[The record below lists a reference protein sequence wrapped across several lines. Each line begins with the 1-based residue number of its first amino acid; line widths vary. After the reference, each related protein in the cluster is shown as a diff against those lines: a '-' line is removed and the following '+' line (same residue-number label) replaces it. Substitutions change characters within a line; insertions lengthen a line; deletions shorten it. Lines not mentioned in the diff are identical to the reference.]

1 MMMNK
6 KQALPRVATLAMNV
20 KGADLL
26 FLDHLVDEEE
36 LDEQDKKMWK
46 AAKVNTKTH
55 PFKRV
60 IVYTPLAK
68 DGVTRNSLR
77 NNPQADI
84 LGYSETRE
92 FALGMQDIWPY
103 LDFFFDKRSDTM
115 TNLLAEIAEHF
126 RENNSEIGFSFAQV
140 VDLFEREINQP
151 QLQQP
156 WKEFTR
162 GTIRAVAQRIRSLP
176 ATLGGLIDITG
187 KGFGLDQL
195 TDLQPYDMIVVDIER
210 IMANPRD
217 PAVAEST
224 IKIITA
230 YVLKQITEAMTRG
243 QCNVDHVIVFADE
256 LNQLAPR
263 TGNRGIGEYL
273 AQLARTTRDRGV
285 VLFGA
290 GQFRSGINEDILKA
304 ASVHYSM
311 QTPEHEVDAR
321 IYSSL
326 SPEFKARL
334 TQLKPGEMFLQYPSL
349 RTGVFAQFPR
359 PFVFTGANRWR
370 DLFPPVT
377 RSFAECIAERLQR
390 LEPEYP
396 PQLDEVKQLIEG
408 IFQHTNLVKVEAIKK
423 AIVALLRDVEMEV
436 ARESHLPS
444 VARQPRPWETFSHL
458 VQEKLGQ
465 QISSS
470 TIDRPVISSA
480 NFNEKDD
487 EWQ

>member
-1 MMMNK
+1 
-6 KQALPRVATLAMNV
+6 MNV

-26 FLDHLVDEEE
+26 FLDHLDQED
-36 LDEQDKKMWK
+36 LNEQDKKMWE
-46 AAKVNTKTH
+46 AAKVNIKTY

-60 IVYTPLAK
+60 IVYTPLAE
-68 DGVTRNSLR
+68 DGVNRNSLR
-77 NNPQADI
+77 NNPKADI
-84 LGYSETRE
+84 PEYSETRE

-126 RENNSEIGFSFAQV
+126 RENNNETGFSFAQV
-140 VDLFEREINQP
+140 VDLFEREINQTP
-151 QLQQP
+151 LQPP
-156 WKEFTR
+156 WKEFSR

-176 ATLGGLIDITG
+176 ATLGGLIDIIG

-230 YVLKQITEAMTRG
+230 YVLKQITEVMTRG

-263 TGNRGIGEYL
+263 TGHSGIGDYL

-311 QTPEHEVDAR
+311 RTPEHEVDAR

-370 DLFPPVT
+370 NLFSPVT
-377 RSFAECIAERLQR
+377 RSFAECVAERLQR
-390 LEPEYP
+390 LPAAYP
-396 PQLDEVKQLIEG
+396 PQTNEVKQLINDTL
-408 IFQHTNLVKVEAIKK
+408 QKVKPERAEATKK
-423 AIVALLRDVEMEV
+423 EIVALLRNIEMTI
-436 ARESHLPS
+436 ARKSSEAS
-444 VARQPRPWETFSHL
+444 ATGQPTPWEMFSHL

-470 TIDRPVISSA
+470 AIDRPVISATHFS
-480 NFNEKDD
+480 EKDE

>member
-1 MMMNK
+1 MNK
-6 KQALPRVATLAMNV
+6 QYTLPRVATLAMNV

-26 FLDHLVDEEE
+26 FLDHLDKEE
-36 LDEQDKKMWK
+36 LDDQDKKMWET
-46 AAKVNTKTH
+46 AQVNIEAP

-60 IVYTPLAK
+60 IVYTPLAE
-68 DGVTRNSLR
+68 DGVNRHSLR
-77 NNPQADI
+77 NNPQADVP
-84 LGYSETRE
+84 GYSETRE
-92 FALGMQDIWPY
+92 FALGMQDISPY

-126 RENNSEIGFSFAQV
+126 RRTNGETGFSFAQV
-140 VDLFEREINQP
+140 VDLFESEINQP
-151 QLQQP
+151 QLQPP
-156 WKEFTR
+156 WKEFSR

-217 PAVAEST
+217 PAVAESA

-230 YVLKQITEAMTRG
+230 YVLKQITEAMTHG

-263 TGNRGIGEYL
+263 TGHSGIGDYL

-334 TQLKPGEMFLQYPSL
+334 TQLKPGETFLQYPSL

-370 DLFPPVT
+370 ELFPPVT
-377 RSFAECIAERLQR
+377 RSFTECLAERLQR
-390 LEPEYP
+390 LPSTYP
-396 PQLDEVKQLIEG
+396 PTTDEIKQLIEG
-408 IFQHTNLVKVEAIKK
+408 ILQNTSLEKVEKTRK
-423 AIVALLRDVEMEV
+423 TIVALLREVEMEATKNRSSSP
-436 ARESHLPS
+436 ARH
-444 VARQPRPWETFSHL
+444 VTPWERFSNL
-458 VQEKLGQ
+458 VQEKLGT
-465 QISSS
+465 QIVSPA
-470 TIDRPVISSA
+470 TKPIATPT
-480 NFNEKDD
+480 NFLERDD
-487 EWQ
+487 DFFGGDK